1 MWICSRCQTANKEG
15 YSQCVQCSAPRNA
28 RRFGAGTPVS
38 APSVQTAS
46 PERRMQQPD
55 TGSQELP
62 PPPITRR
69 QAVPAAP
76 PRRANGGFI
85 RWVGILLA
93 VLLPALTLLLAVLR
107 YKVASP
113 VVFSLFGN
121 PFHYEDSIMGYMV
134 YGLVTLIALLL
145 TLVPGLSLVALSR
158 LMGLGR
164 RGR

>member
-15 YSQCVQCSAPRNA
+15 YSQCVQCSAPRNT

-55 TGSQELP
+55 GSGQEAP
-62 PPPITRR
+62 PPPVSRR
-69 QAVPAAP
+69 PVAP
-76 PRRANGGFI
+76 VAMPRRAVGGFI

-93 VLLPALTLLLAVLR
+93 VLMPALTGFLAVIRMDVLKPVIHALFFGPQAVAPGVLGYVSYWFMALVAMLLA
-107 YKVASP
+107 
-113 VVFSLFGN
+113 
-121 PFHYEDSIMGYMV
+121 M
-134 YGLVTLIALLL
+134 
-145 TLVPGLSLVALSR
+145 VPGLALVALSR
-158 LMGLGR
+158 LMGLSR

>member
-93 VLLPALTLLLAVLR
+93 VLLPALT
-107 YKVASP
+107 
-113 VVFSLFGN
+113 
-121 PFHYEDSIMGYMV
+121 
-134 YGLVTLIALLL
+134 GLVAALRMDVIAPVIHGLFFGPEAVAPGLLGQVSYWVMAFL
-145 TLVPGLSLVALSR
+145 AMLLVMVPGLALIALSR
-158 LMGLGR
+158 LMGLSR